1 MTPSTQLPI
10 SLADTA
16 ERALKEIFSKQLK
29 LSLVPV
35 ESSDETLD
43 FKTFHT
49 SVSITGERVK
59 ASVLLQISETFAA
72 KATKILIGCEA
83 QGEDI
88 EDATGELCNMIS
100 GRIKSELTT
109 AGFPGVL
116 GTPTI
121 TFGSRIDLRETTG
134 SELCRTEWICGID
147 RINLQILIHTQP

>member
-134 SELCRTEWICGID
+134 SELCSTEWICGID

>member
-1 MTPSTQLPI
+1 MTPATQLPI

-29 LSLVPV
+29 LSLVPA

-72 KATKILIGCEA
+72 KATKI
-83 QGEDI
+83 Q
-88 EDATGELCNMIS
+88 TS
-100 GRIKSELTT
+100 
-109 AGFPGVL
+109 
-116 GTPTI
+116 
-121 TFGSRIDLRETTG
+121 
-134 SELCRTEWICGID
+134 
-147 RINLQILIHTQP
+147 